1 MFSDQCNHNTCLGY
15 GLMGE
20 KIYSSG
26 NQVNELVTKIENIE
40 EFQNDQQNVIPMV
53 FCIIK

>member
-1 MFSDQCNHNTCLGY
+1 
-15 GLMGE
+15 MGE